1 MNSSTLRDKGFVEFV
16 PIKQLSFSAIPLDKL
31 VVLVLSDISST
42 EKSTSDILFIG
53 KSKKPAKRI
62 FAGYFAGYGGKTS
75 KKINSKLFKEGYL
88 EKVSVSW
95 MLSDDPKEAQKQ
107 LLEEFK
113 REHGQYPEWN
123 SSSKKVE
130 KPSKIVKKKTQ
141 VHPSKMSPKPAKATK
156 SPA

>member
-31 VVLVLSDISST
+31 VVLALADSSST
-42 EKSTSDILFIG
+42 EKSTSDLLFIG

-75 KKINSKLFKEGYL
+75 KKINSKLFKDGYL

-95 MLSDDPKEAQKQ
+95 MLSDDPKAAQKQ

-113 REHGQYPEWN
+113 KEHGQFPEWN
-123 SSSKKVE
+123 SPSKKAE
-130 KPSKIVKKKTQ
+130 KPTVVKKKMQ
-141 VHPSKMSPKPAKATK
+141 AHPTKKPAIVTK

>member
-1 MNSSTLRDKGFVEFV
+1 MNSSTLRDKGFVEFI

-31 VVLVLSDISST
+31 VVLALADSSSA

-75 KKINSKLFKEGYL
+75 KKINSKLFKDGYL
-88 EKVSVSW
+88 ENVSVSW
-95 MLSDDPKEAQKQ
+95 MLSDDPKAAQKQ

-113 REHGQYPEWN
+113 KEQGQYPEWN
-123 SSSKKVE
+123 SPCKKAEKQVLVKKKIQAHSSKK
-130 KPSKIVKKKTQ
+130 PTKT
-141 VHPSKMSPKPAKATK
+141 AKSHA
-156 SPA
+156 